1 MPPEAQEIRDQQRQT
16 WDKFSAGWGKWDQVV
31 MQMLAPVG
39 EEMIRE
45 LQVAADAHHLDVAS
59 GTGEPG
65 LTIAAAAPHGRVV
78 LTDLAGD
85 MLAIARQ
92 NAARRGLS
100 NVEVRECS
108 ADALPFA
115 DATFDSVSC
124 RFGLM
129 FVPDIAACVKE
140 LARVLKPGGRL
151 SAAVWAEPEG
161 NPWATIPMSAIA
173 AEVDMPPPSPDTP
186 SLFRCAKRGAIAR
199 IFEGAGL
206 RDVAETEVRSV
217 LRTASPEEY
226 WQYQTEVA
234 APVVAG
240 LSRVDAAG
248 RDRIKAVVVENVL
261 RFAVGRE
268 VHVPTH
274 ARCIVGT
281 K

>member
-1 MPPEAQEIRDQQRQT
+1 MPADAGQIREQQRQT

-31 MQMLAPVG
+31 MQMLSPVG

-45 LQVAADAHHLDVAS
+45 LHVAADAHHLDVAS

-186 SLFRCAKRGAIAR
+186 SLFRCAKRGAMAR

-206 RDVAETEVRSV
+206 GDVAETEVRSV

-248 RDRIKAVVVENVL
+248 RERIKAVVMQNAL
-261 RFAVGRE
+261 RFAVGAE